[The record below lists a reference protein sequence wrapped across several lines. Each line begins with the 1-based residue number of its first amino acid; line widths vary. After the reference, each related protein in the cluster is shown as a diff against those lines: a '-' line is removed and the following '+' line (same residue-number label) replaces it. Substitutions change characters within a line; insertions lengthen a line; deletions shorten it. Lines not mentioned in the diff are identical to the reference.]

1 LLPFLQQLLVAAED
15 ISRPNNCIDWAG
27 EAFKE
32 ARMSDKV
39 EQQETDATDFVEEL
53 SDEAL
58 DRRRHPL
65 LQLLVLQGSMSQESR
80 P

>member
-1 LLPFLQQLLVAAED
+1 MLPFLPTASCAAED

-27 EAFKE
+27 EAFEE

-58 DRRRHPL
+58 DRPAGIPSFSCWYCKD
-65 LQLLVLQGSMSQESR
+65 Q
-80 P
+80 